1 MPALRNRSR
10 CFNLFARMSN
20 SGAALAA
27 RHTFDWI
34 KRNTLAAFLLA
45 TIAGT
50 LVYFYGF
57 LHLYA
62 GRAIANWA
70 WIRYL
75 PEYNQEHSRLIPFIF
90 GFLIWYH
97 RKELAAARKEGS
109 NWGLALIGFGAFFY
123 LVAARALQ
131 ARVALFALPFL
142 LAGVIMFI
150 WGKQVAR
157 ILAFA
162 CAFLVFLIPAAA
174 IEQTSFRLQFFITG
188 VVEKLSGFFGIQI
201 YSVGTTLRAVDGSWG
216 FDISEGCS
224 GIRSLIAM
232 TMITAI
238 YVHIMERQL
247 WKKVVIFSL
256 SVVFAVI
263 GNVGRIFTII
273 ILARLGFPTFAGGL
287 YHDWS
292 PFIIFPFALGG
303 MVLTSKLLNMNV
315 RNVSRESRR
324 SLTRQEK
331 VTYDY

>member
-1 MPALRNRSR
+1 
-10 CFNLFARMSN
+10 MSS
-20 SGAALAA
+20 SGAALTA
-27 RHTFDWI
+27 RQSFNWI
-34 KRNTLAAFLLA
+34 KRNPLPAFLLA
-45 TIAGT
+45 AIAGT
-50 LVYFYGF
+50 LIYFYGF

-62 GRAIANWA
+62 GRAIADWA

-90 GFLIWYH
+90 LFLIWYH
-97 RKELAAARKEGS
+97 RNELVAARKEGS
-109 NWGLALIGFGAFFY
+109 NWGLALIAGGAFFY
-123 LVAARALQ
+123 VVAARALQ
-131 ARVALFALPFL
+131 ARLALFALPFL
-142 LAGVIMFI
+142 LAGIIMFL

-174 IEQTSFRLQFFITG
+174 IEQTSFRLQFLITG

-247 WKKVVIFSL
+247 WKKIVIFSL
-256 SVVFAVI
+256 SLVFAVI
-263 GNVGRIFTII
+263 GNIGRIFTIVL
-273 ILARLGFPTFAGGL
+273 LARLGFPEFAGGL

-292 PFIIFPFALGG
+292 PFIIFPFALGA
-303 MVLTSKLLNMNV
+303 MVLTSKLLNMDFKK
-315 RNVSRESRR
+315 VSHDSRL
-324 SLTRQEK
+324 SLSKQEK